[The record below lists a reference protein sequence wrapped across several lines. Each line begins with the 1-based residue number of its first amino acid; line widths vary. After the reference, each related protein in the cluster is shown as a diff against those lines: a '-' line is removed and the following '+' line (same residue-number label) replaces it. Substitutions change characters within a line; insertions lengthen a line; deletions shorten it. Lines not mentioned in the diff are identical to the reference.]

1 MQLYRQQTLEPTPAP
16 QAANEPIARNI
27 KTQRASKAAL
37 AEGAEIAPE
46 LTTESGA
53 KTPSAGGLEHLA
65 EAITAQTIEF
75 VAPPA
80 SAALTGPAPTVRL
93 VHE

>member
-75 VAPPA
+75 SVRRANHEPAKPVAVR
-80 SAALTGPAPTVRL
+80 SA
-93 VHE
+93 HK